1 MRHLRTSMLAL
12 SITTVV
18 SVLSAC
24 ASQPQVPIVAK
35 CPRFPEAPP
44 SLLDPPKASNALP
57 RLEVELQSL
66 VETAR
71 PTPRD

>member
-1 MRHLRTSMLAL
+1 MRHFRTSMLAL
-12 SITTVV
+12 SITTAAFG
-18 SVLSAC
+18 LSAC

-57 RLEVELQSL
+57 RLEQALLSL
-66 VETAR
+66 EAIAS
-71 PTPRD
+71 PTRQD